1 MISNYD
7 HFKCLVNWNLGAVV
21 AKARFLRNDGV
32 LTAKGSSNNLL
43 LDLGPHALSALPAAP
58 GETNLQIDLVLQRYI
73 LISTPCLILTSE
85 VVALSTNMRTLKFK
99 SGLHNSV
106 FFFAA
111 VIHNHDH
118 KQRTLKHRNTE
129 NGSKSINHKSQTMTF

>member
-7 HFKCLVNWNLGAVV
+7 HFKCVVNWNLGAIV

-58 GETNLQIDLVLQRYI
+58 GETNLQIDLALQRYI
-73 LISTPCLILTSE
+73 LISTSCLILTSE

-99 SGLHNSV
+99 SGLHNCV
-106 FFFAA
+106 FFRCR
-111 VIHNHDH
+111 H
-118 KQRTLKHRNTE
+118 
-129 NGSKSINHKSQTMTF
+129 S

>member
-7 HFKCLVNWNLGAVV
+7 HFKCLVNWNLGAIA

-99 SGLHNSV
+99 SGLHNCV
-106 FFFAA
+106 FFRCR
-111 VIHNHDH
+111 H
-118 KQRTLKHRNTE
+118 
-129 NGSKSINHKSQTMTF
+129 S